1 MRAIGKHIVIKTIEE
16 KVTTKS
22 GLLLSS
28 EVMSDLI
35 YKKGKVVHPGT
46 EVTIIK
52 SGDVLYQLHTKSD
65 QYSLIYSFID
75 DFDNGGEVKPIE
87 FDFSLKKYG
96 KEL

>member
-28 EVMSDLI
+28 EDMSDLR

-46 EVTIIK
+46 ELTIIK
-52 SGDVLYQLHTKSD
+52 SGDVLYYDKRSGHTMM
-65 QYSLIYSFID
+65 ID
-75 DFDNGGEVKPIE
+75 NEP
-87 FDFSLKKYG
+87 YG
-96 KEL
+96 IIQEKDVVVVL